1 MSTNEKFLTQRQR
14 YQPVMLPQDFSDEEM
29 ARDWTLTTSD
39 LLEIERYRAR
49 FRLFISLQIC
59 AVRLYGRFI
68 QDIGSVSPRIVSYL
82 NNQLSL
88 PPSLT
93 VASPEREATL
103 AEQRKN
109 ILTYL
114 GFTRYDENIQSN
126 LKLWLV
132 KQAEKGFLPDA
143 LFLRAEQYLL
153 SSRVILP
160 GPTIIERLI
169 ISTCAQVHERMFDT
183 LYKQLS
189 AGIKQTI
196 DDLLVT
202 LPGDQRSLFYLLKE
216 SPPSAGNDSNLL

>member
-49 FRLFISLQIC
+49 FRLFISLQVC

-160 GPTIIERLI
+160 GPTIAVAGAIGLHIHFPEQQGCFGQPAINGGYAHDAIPSIKNI
-169 ISTCAQVHERMFDT
+169 IF
-183 LYKQLS
+183 
-189 AGIKQTI
+189 
-196 DDLLVT
+196 
-202 LPGDQRSLFYLLKE
+202 SLE
-216 SPPSAGNDSNLL
+216 END

>member
-103 AEQRKN
+103 AEQ
-109 ILTYL
+109 
-114 GFTRYDENIQSN
+114 
-126 LKLWLV
+126 
-132 KQAEKGFLPDA
+132 
-143 LFLRAEQYLL
+143 
-153 SSRVILP
+153 
-160 GPTIIERLI
+160 
-169 ISTCAQVHERMFDT
+169 
-183 LYKQLS
+183 
-189 AGIKQTI
+189 
-196 DDLLVT
+196 
-202 LPGDQRSLFYLLKE
+202 
-216 SPPSAGNDSNLL
+216 

>member
-1 MSTNEKFLTQRQR
+1 MRANRTKT
-14 YQPVMLPQDFSDEEM
+14 YAQDFSDEEM
-29 ARDWTLTTSD
+29 VRDWTLTTSD

-93 VASPEREATL
+93 VASSEREATL

-126 LKLWLV
+126 FKLWLV
-132 KQAEKGFLPDA
+132 RESMKNLGA
-143 LFLRAEQYLL
+143 
-153 SSRVILP
+153 
-160 GPTIIERLI
+160 
-169 ISTCAQVHERMFDT
+169 
-183 LYKQLS
+183 
-189 AGIKQTI
+189 
-196 DDLLVT
+196 VT
-202 LPGDQRSLFYLLKE
+202 E
-216 SPPSAGNDSNLL
+216 

>member
-93 VASPEREATL
+93 VESPEREATL

-132 KQAEKGFLPDA
+132 K
-143 LFLRAEQYLL
+143 
-153 SSRVILP
+153 
-160 GPTIIERLI
+160 
-169 ISTCAQVHERMFDT
+169 
-183 LYKQLS
+183 
-189 AGIKQTI
+189 
-196 DDLLVT
+196 
-202 LPGDQRSLFYLLKE
+202 
-216 SPPSAGNDSNLL
+216 